1 MTKKVNLTDINYI
14 QYGNDKGK
22 DIVLLH
28 GWGQN
33 IEMMKPLGDLLAD
46 NYHITI
52 IDLPGFGKSK
62 EPATILDV
70 GDYTEIVHDLL
81 ESLKVVK
88 PTLIGHSFGGRISIR
103 YGASYDVEKLV
114 LCGAPCVKTKKELT
128 LKEKMLKSV
137 KKLPGMEKLAD
148 IAKNYIGSTDY
159 KNASPMMRDILV
171 KVVGEDLSEYA
182 KKIKVPVILIWGEY
196 DEAVPLE
203 EGRMLEKLLSDGV
216 MIVLPGTHYVYLENL
231 YQVGAI
237 INKFME
243 E

>member
-114 LCGAPCVKTKKELT
+114 LCGAPCVKTNKELT

-203 EGRMLEKLLSDGV
+203 EGRMLEKLLSDGA

>member
-203 EGRMLEKLLSDGV
+203 EGRDRKSTRLKSSHV
-216 MIVLPGTHYVYLENL
+216 T
-231 YQVGAI
+231 
-237 INKFME
+237 
-243 E
+243 

>member
-203 EGRMLEKLLSDGV
+203 EGRMLEKLLSDGA
-216 MIVLPGTHYVYLENL
+216 MIVLPGTHYAYLENL

-237 INKFME
+237 INKFVE

>member
-81 ESLKVVK
+81 KSLKVVK

-203 EGRMLEKLLSDGV
+203 EGRMLEKLLSDGA

>member
-14 QYGNDKGK
+14 QYGNDKVK

-81 ESLKVVK
+81 KSLKVVK

-137 KKLPGMEKLAD
+137 KKLPSMEKLAD

-203 EGRMLEKLLSDGV
+203 EGRMLEKLLSDGA
-216 MIVLPGTHYVYLENL
+216 MIVLPGTHYAYLENL

>member
-203 EGRMLEKLLSDGV
+203 EGRMLEKLLSDGA
-216 MIVLPGTHYVYLENL
+216 MIVFPVTHYAYLENL

>member
-1 MTKKVNLTDINYI
+1 MKVSEITA
-14 QYGNDKGK
+14 K
-22 DIVLLH
+22 DI
-28 GWGQN
+28 
-33 IEMMKPLGDLLAD
+33 A
-46 NYHITI
+46 NY
-52 IDLPGFGKSK
+52 LRLS
-62 EPATILDV
+62 
-70 GDYTEIVHDLL
+70 EISEED
-81 ESLKVVK
+81 
-88 PTLIGHSFGGRISIR
+88 
-103 YGASYDVEKLV
+103 EKDI
-114 LCGAPCVKTKKELT
+114 
-128 LKEKMLKSV
+128 
-137 KKLPGMEKLAD
+137 KLFLN

-203 EGRMLEKLLSDGV
+203 EGRMLEKLLSDGA
-216 MIVLPGTHYVYLENL
+216 MIVLPGTHYAYLENL

>member
-128 LKEKMLKSV
+128 LKEKILKSV

-203 EGRMLEKLLSDGV
+203 EGRMLEKLLPDGA
-216 MIVLPGTHYVYLENL
+216 MIVLPGTHYAYLENI

>member
-103 YGASYDVEKLV
+103 YGACYDVEKLV

-203 EGRMLEKLLSDGV
+203 EGRMLEKLLSDGA

>member
-203 EGRMLEKLLSDGV
+203 EGRMLEKLLSDGA

>member
-203 EGRMLEKLLSDGV
+203 EGRMLEKLLSDGA
-216 MIVLPGTHYVYLENL
+216 MIVLPGTHYAYLENL

-243 E
+243 D